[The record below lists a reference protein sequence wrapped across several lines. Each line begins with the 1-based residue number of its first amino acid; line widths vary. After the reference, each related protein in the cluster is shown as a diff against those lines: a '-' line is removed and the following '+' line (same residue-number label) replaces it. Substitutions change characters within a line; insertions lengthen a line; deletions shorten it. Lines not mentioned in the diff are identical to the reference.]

1 MKNAFYRGL
10 KSTDLVLFAVI
21 PSTDL
26 LREIRLQILLII
38 PVHHPHQI
46 HHPNHQDIIGHYQI
60 YSISEEDRQID
71 MVAQV
76 VEIQAHLD
84 PLVVAAAAVTLITHK
99 VGDNILCLMRRILI
113 KPRVLFHIP
122 FFSYVFCCYFSTAR
136 FELRIP
142 IGGSIFLVFNLFGL
156 RIRMVW
162 LQ

>member
-10 KSTDLVLFAVI
+10 KSTDLVLFVVI
-21 PSTDL
+21 PSMDL
-26 LREIRLQILLII
+26 LREIPQQILQII
-38 PVHHPHQI
+38 PVHHPHQV
-46 HHPNHQDIIGHYQI
+46 HLPNHHHHIIGHYQI

-84 PLVVAAAAVTLITHK
+84 PLVVAAAAAVALITLK

-122 FFSYVFCCYFSTAR
+122 FFPMFFYVFFSTAR
-136 FELRIP
+136 VELRIP
-142 IGGSIFLVFNLFGL
+142 IGGSIF
-156 RIRMVW
+156 
-162 LQ
+162 